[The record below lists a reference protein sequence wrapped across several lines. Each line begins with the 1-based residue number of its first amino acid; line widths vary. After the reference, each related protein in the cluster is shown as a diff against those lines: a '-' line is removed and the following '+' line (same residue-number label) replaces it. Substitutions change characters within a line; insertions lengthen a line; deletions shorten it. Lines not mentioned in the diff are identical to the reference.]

1 MIMGGRHPSGSV
13 EIVKFA
19 FAGSTE
25 TASTKPIAALARSWG
40 GDLTCLP
47 QGGAEIVTLMETPVS
62 EALDAT
68 NRDQPFRR

>member
-1 MIMGGRHPSGSV
+1 M
-13 EIVKFA
+13 
-19 FAGSTE
+19 
-25 TASTKPIAALARSWG
+25 G

-62 EALDAT
+62 EALEAT